1 MDLAVLRVSLLHQ
14 VSHHS
19 QSWGRDLIGTCKTDI
34 TWLILFQASVAMRN
48 VYKGIDY

>member
-19 QSWGRDLIGTCKTDI
+19 QSWGRDLIGTCKRDI
-34 TWLILFQASVAMRN
+34 TFIAVTVLHKCSNEKLVQ
-48 VYKGIDY
+48 VY

>member
-34 TWLILFQASVAMRN
+34 ILLLLIHASVVVRN
-48 VYKGIDY
+48 VC